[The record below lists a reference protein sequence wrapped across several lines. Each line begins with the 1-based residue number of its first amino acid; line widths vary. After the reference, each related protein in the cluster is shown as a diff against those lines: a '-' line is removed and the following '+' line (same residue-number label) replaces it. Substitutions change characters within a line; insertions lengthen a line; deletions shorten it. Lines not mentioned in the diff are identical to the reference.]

1 MMQIYSDKPADFRKV
16 PKKET
21 IQLLID
27 FSKSLKIIKTQ
38 SNHFI
43 ELNLN

>member
-1 MMQIYSDKPADFRKV
+1 MQLYYRKSSSFRMQ

-21 IQLLID
+21 IQFLLD
-27 FSKSLKIIKTQ
+27 FSKSLKVIKTK
-38 SNHFI
+38 SNDVI